1 MARKAE
7 YLDPRPITAVIE
19 GAVKT
24 EIDAVRGRQS
34 WGKLIMSLWAVHKG
48 DVADKMKLEQLE
60 KENAELKKLVEEMR
74 AQIEQ
79 LQARLD
85 GESAYRVKKQ
95 KQIEAMR
102 AEFADVLKPSERI
115 KLVHFFRRLGI
126 PPGDGMKYKAETLIT
141 NWFNEA
147 EHNGERAL
155 ISRDLGLIIYPD
167 TQRGVLGWTISR
179 LDRRE
184 YND

>member
-1 MARKAE
+1 MARRAE
-7 YLDPRPITAVIE
+7 YTDPKIITAVIE
-19 GAVKT
+19 GSVKA
-24 EIDAVRGRQS
+24 EMDAARGRQS

-48 DVADKMKLEQLE
+48 DVVDKMRLEQLE

-102 AEFADVLKPSERI
+102 AEFADVLKPGERI
-115 KLVHFFRRLGI
+115 KLVYLFRRLGV
-126 PPGDGMKYKAETLIT
+126 PPGDGMKHKAETLIT

-147 EHNGERAL
+147 EYNGERAL
-155 ISRDLGLIIYPD
+155 ISRDLGLVIYPD
-167 TQRGVLGWTISR
+167 TQRGVLGWTVSR
-179 LDRRE
+179 LE
-184 YND
+184 